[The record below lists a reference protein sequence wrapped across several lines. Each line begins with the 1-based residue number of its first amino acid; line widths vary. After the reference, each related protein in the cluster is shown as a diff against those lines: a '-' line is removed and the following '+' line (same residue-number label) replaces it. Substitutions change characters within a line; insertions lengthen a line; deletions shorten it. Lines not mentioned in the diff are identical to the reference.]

1 MKDAV
6 QLREPTLSLPTY
18 APLVRLSAGVGSAGQ
33 KTWNLRRPI
42 TLIGSRRPA
51 HIVLHDKDVSSA
63 HCVIVNTGHEVL
75 LKDLHT
81 SAGTKRQR
89 EVIDLIVLKDGDVL
103 TIGGTSLQVA
113 IQVPQNPSDD
123 SACGTKYLDPC
134 KYGGRVVLRLL
145 GTTTEWP
152 IEDAV
157 ALLGSHQNA
166 AVCLD
171 HDDISPRHAVLFKFQ
186 NRPAVFD
193 ISMKS
198 GIWMNGQRA
207 SLSMVKDGDGLT
219 IGPFGVTVAYNFPS
233 PMSVAAAIPPASAT
247 LGGGSSSGTSGGS
260 NQAGAT
266 PASTATSA
274 RLSDLDVALSDLER
288 NLTDAW
294 EQLNNWDMP
303 APDAGATAA
312 ALTPTPAPSSP
323 TQPAPTQSTQPS
335 TPAPTQAAQAGPSS
349 ADLSALSAELEAK
362 EAAVRGRLHDVTRF
376 HEQIVEREKDVAAE
390 TARLQEERDA
400 LALAQREFAAREA
413 DLARRLQEVQS
424 RENATAQRLT
434 RMRTANCPH
443 CGKPVNLNATRS

>member
-6 QLREPTLSLPTY
+6 QLREPSLSLPAH
-18 APLVRLSAGVGSAGQ
+18 APLVRLTAGVGSAGQ

-42 TLIGSRRPA
+42 TLVGSRRPA

-89 EVIDLIVLKDGDVL
+89 DVVDLIVLKDGDVL
-103 TIGGTSLQVA
+103 TLGGTSLQVA
-113 IQVPQNPSDD
+113 IQIPENPSDD
-123 SACGTKYLDPC
+123 SACGIKYVDPC
-134 KYGGRVVLRLL
+134 KFSGRVNLRLL

-171 HDDISPRHAVLFKFQ
+171 HDDICPRHAVLFKFQ

-193 ISMKS
+193 ISTKG

-207 SLSMVKDGDGLT
+207 SLAMVKDGDGLT
-219 IGPFGVTVAYNFPS
+219 IGPFGITIAYNLPS

-247 LGGGSSSGTSGGS
+247 LGGGLGS
-260 NQAGAT
+260 KQADAA
-266 PASTATSA
+266 ASCEAAAARTATTG
-274 RLSDLDVALSDLER
+274 RLGDLDAALSDLER

-294 EQLNNWDMP
+294 EQLNNWDSPPTNGSESETAPAQTAAP
-303 APDAGATAA
+303 APATSGATAQAPA
-312 ALTPTPAPSSP
+312 AEPAPV
-323 TQPAPTQSTQPS
+323 QPAGPT
-335 TPAPTQAAQAGPSS
+335 AAELA
-349 ADLSALSAELEAK
+349 ALSAELEAK

-400 LALAQREFAAREA
+400 LAQAQREFEAKEA

-443 CGKPVNLNATRS
+443 CGKPVNLSPQAKR

>member
-6 QLREPTLSLPTY
+6 QLREPTLSLPSY

-123 SACGTKYLDPC
+123 SACGMKYLDPC
-134 KYGGRVVLRLL
+134 KFGGRVVLRLL

-207 SLSMVKDGDGLT
+207 SLAMVKDGDGLT

-247 LGGGSSSGTSGGS
+247 LGGGSSLAGS
-260 NQAGAT
+260 DGANPPGAT
-266 PASTATSA
+266 PPSTATSG
-274 RLSDLDVALSDLER
+274 RLSDLDAALSDLER

-303 APDAGATAA
+303 ADAGATATT
-312 ALTPTPAPSSP
+312 LTPAQSSP
-323 TQPAPTQSTQPS
+323 TQPAPTQSTQPP
-335 TPAPTQAAQAGPSS
+335 TPASTEPAQAASNS
-349 ADLSALSAELEAK
+349 ADLSALNAELEAK
-362 EAAVRGRLHDVTRF
+362 EAAIRGRLHDVTRF

-400 LALAQREFAAREA
+400 LAVAQREFAVKEA

-443 CGKPVNLNATRS
+443 CGKPVNLNAARA

>member
-6 QLREPTLSLPTY
+6 QLREPTLSLPAY
-18 APLVRLSAGVGSAGQ
+18 APLVRLTAGVGSAGQ

-89 EVIDLIVLKDGDVL
+89 DVVDLIVLKDGDVL
-103 TIGGTSLQVA
+103 ALGGTSLQVA

-123 SACGTKYLDPC
+123 SACGLKYVDPC
-134 KYGGRVVLRLL
+134 KYAGRVVLRLL

-157 ALLGSHQNA
+157 ALLGSHQSA

-193 ISMKS
+193 ISTKG

-247 LGGGSSSGTSGGS
+247 LGGGSPSAGSNGSNGSSLSSETAPTAATSG
-260 NQAGAT
+260 
-266 PASTATSA
+266 
-274 RLSDLDVALSDLER
+274 RLNDLDAALSDLER

-294 EQLNNWDMP
+294 EQLNNWNQP
-303 APDAGATAA
+303 APGVAA
-312 ALTPTPAPSSP
+312 ADPGSP
-323 TQPAPTQSTQPS
+323 LTQPAAAMS
-335 TPAPTQAAQAGPSS
+335 PAPTVPEATESAPAGPSL
-349 ADLSALSAELEAK
+349 AELTALSAELEAK

-376 HEQIVEREKDVAAE
+376 HEQIVEREKDVAVE

-400 LALAQREFAAREA
+400 LASAQREFAAKEA